1 MDPTATLPVRCLRA
15 ALLAAVVVA
24 VGSVAHVTAG
34 GLVPGATSLLAL
46 YAALAVACAGVLGR
60 EASAARLVALT
71 VGGQLVVHGALSAF
85 AGHVAAPAMAHG
97 PHGGMVHPGSGS
109 TPSPSLDSSLDS
121 SLASVLGHGV
131 QDALERPLMT
141 AAHVA
146 AAVVV
151 GLWLAVGERA
161 LWTFVR
167 LARCTARGVLAAALT
182 ALGLH
187 PVVLR
192 SVRGATGVRAVAV
205 DPVPLLPV
213 WSRGPARRGPPPVLL
228 PH

>member
-15 ALLAAVVVA
+15 VLLASVVVA
-24 VGSVAHVTAG
+24 VGSVAHVSAG
-34 GLVPGATSLLAL
+34 GLMPEAASVLAL
-46 YAALAVACAGVLGR
+46 YAALVVACACVLGR

-71 VGGQLVVHGALSAF
+71 VGGQVVVHGALSAR
-85 AGHVAAPAMAHG
+85 AGHVAAPATAHG
-97 PHGGMVHPGSGS
+97 PHGGMVHPGSA
-109 TPSPSLDSSLDS
+109 PSSSLTS
-121 SLASVLGHGV
+121 SVVSVLGHGV
-131 QDALERPLMT
+131 ADALERPLMT

-146 AAVVV
+146 AAATV

-161 LWTFVR
+161 LWTLVR

-192 SVRGATGVRAVAV
+192 SVRRTVGVRAVLV
-205 DPVPLLPV
+205 DPLPLLPV
-213 WSRGPARRGPPPVLL
+213 WSRGPARRGPPVALL